1 MAQRKLHPLYSRE
14 SQRRDLLDPEW
25 RQRWYSKPRAISLWR
40 NEFQVRSVMTASVRW
55 HIMNIHSISCI
66 QWIFLVPD
74 TGFPPVTPALQ
85 GRYSE
90 WAELIRLMNA
100 FGGDRT
106 RKGVDIPS
114 RSLVYRVCQ
123 IAPRMLDKYL
133 LLEVNLYVYIL
144 YIWLYKK
151 EVLLY
156 VAL

>member
-14 SQRRDLLDPEW
+14 SQRRDLIDPKW

-74 TGFPPVTPALQ
+74 VGIEPTFENYKYSVLTI
-85 GRYSE
+85 GR
-90 WAELIRLMNA
+90 IRLMNA

-133 LLEVNLYVYIL
+133 LL
-144 YIWLYKK
+144 
-151 EVLLY
+151 
-156 VAL
+156 

>member
-1 MAQRKLHPLYSRE
+1 MICYPRSSRRIADHILILGGCHNVAQRKLHPLYSRE

-90 WAELIRLMNA
+90 WAELIRLINA

-114 RSLVYRVCQ
+114 RSLVYRVCHDC
-123 IAPRMLDKYL
+123 ATNAR
-133 LLEVNLYVYIL
+133 
-144 YIWLYKK
+144 
-151 EVLLY
+151 
-156 VAL
+156 

>member
-1 MAQRKLHPLYSRE
+1 MAQRKLYPLYSRE
-14 SQRRDLLDPEW
+14 SQRRDLLDPKW

-90 WAELIRLMNA
+90 WAELIRHICAYPDLNRNSFEHPPQRCVSA
-100 FGGDRT
+100 NFTIG
-106 RKGVDIPS
+106 
-114 RSLVYRVCQ
+114 
-123 IAPRMLDKYL
+123 AHNNL
-133 LLEVNLYVYIL
+133 LP
-144 YIWLYKK
+144 
-151 EVLLY
+151 
-156 VAL
+156 